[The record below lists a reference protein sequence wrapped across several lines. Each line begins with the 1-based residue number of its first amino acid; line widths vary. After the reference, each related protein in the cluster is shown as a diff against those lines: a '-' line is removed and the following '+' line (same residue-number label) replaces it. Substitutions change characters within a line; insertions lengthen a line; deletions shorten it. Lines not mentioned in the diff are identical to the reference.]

1 MFTLSAN
8 LEYMFKEA
16 GDSLEARIAAAA
28 AAGINKVEIFSLDGR
43 DIETVAAALNTHQ
56 VHLHSMVVD
65 PRIMLVLPDT
75 HAKFLQVFR
84 ATAEQAV
91 QLGCKHLVCGSGTGA
106 PFLKR
111 SISLLNVADAIA
123 KAADIAKEF
132 GLTIWLEAVNTR
144 VDHPG
149 VFFSKTEDTLFV
161 ASKVNRPEVRVLY
174 DIYHSVAEGENVADE
189 LAKVKDWLGHVQ
201 VADYPGRGEPGS
213 GNIVW
218 PVILQQLT
226 AAGYRGDIGVE
237 CYPTLTDTPQALSYF
252 TQLLLDATITA
263 AEEH

>member
-1 MFTLSAN
+1 MFRLSAN

-16 GDSLEARIAAAA
+16 GDTLEERIAAAA
-28 AAGINKVEIFSLDGR
+28 AAGIQKVEIFSLDGR
-43 DIETVAAALNTHQ
+43 DIKAVADALNKHQ
-56 VHLHSMVVD
+56 VTLHSMVVD

-84 ATAEQAV
+84 SAAEQAV
-91 QLGCKHLVCGSGTGA
+91 ELGCKHLVCGSGTGA

-111 SISLLNVADAIA
+111 SVSLLNVVEAIA

-161 ASKVNRPEVRVLY
+161 ASKVNRPEVKVLY
-174 DIYHSVAEGENVADE
+174 DIYHSVAEGENVEEE
-189 LAKVKDWLGHVQ
+189 LAKVKPWLGHIQ
-201 VADYPGRGEPGS
+201 VADYPGRGEPGT
-213 GNIVW
+213 GNMNWQKV
-218 PVILQQLT
+218 LQQLQ
-226 AAGYRGDIGVE
+226 AAGYKGDIGVE
-237 CYPTLTDTPQALSYF
+237 CYPTVTNTPNALSF
-252 TQLLLDATITA
+252 FKQLLVA
-263 AEEH
+263 ANHDVTPEL